1 MLWHISFLYVH
12 VLWSPPKQMVLTTRD
27 MYLYICVL
35 ICWAGFPELNQ
46 DDQLI
51 LIKCGFF
58 EVWLMRMARMF
69 NKAEGC
75 LTFEDGS
82 IIQKE
87 ELGVVFSVSLRP
99 QENHW
104 CLCCSNFFEKSAF
117 ILLSFCAP
125 MVEGWGQ
132 IDFWSA
138 MPFISFS
145 AYNINLV
152 ISFEMYKIWTGL
164 VYVQVKIKNN
174 FKKSHIFCFTGSHGF
189 GQILFFDNFWVFL

>member
-87 ELGVVFSVSLRP
+87 ELGVVFSVSLRS

-104 CLCCSNFFEKSAF
+104 CLCCSNFFWKICLHFAV
-117 ILLSFCAP
+117 ILCSYGRRLRADWFLVCHAIYFFFCLQYKLSN
-125 MVEGWGQ
+125 
-132 IDFWSA
+132 IFWNVQNLNR
-138 MPFISFS
+138 ISVCTS
-145 AYNINLV
+145 QDQ
-152 ISFEMYKIWTGL
+152 K
-164 VYVQVKIKNN
+164 
-174 FKKSHIFCFTGSHGF
+174 
-189 GQILFFDNFWVFL
+189 